1 MGVGTWTRR
10 AAARA
15 AAITTGLTLALLLGG
30 SGARAADSIQDLAMD
45 LRMTP
50 LDGQAAPAFTL
61 NTLDGRRVALA
72 DFKGHVVLLYF
83 WATW

>member
-1 MGVGTWTRR
+1 MGVR
-10 AAARA
+10 AWATTAG
-15 AAITTGLTLALLLGG
+15 AIAVALALGLLLGG
-30 SGARAADSIQDLAMD
+30 AGARAADSIQDLAMD

-50 LDGQAAPAFTL
+50 LDGQAAPAFAL
-61 NTLDGRRVALA
+61 PTLDGRRLALA